1 MSTPP
6 DNPNYGQIFTKG
18 VKYIKIHKLDKDG
31 ENYGPQ
37 LALADNII
45 INYNDIGNVQYNI
58 LTTQQQ
64 GDYYMMGIV
73 PQENTSSLN
82 NVKDWDLYLAKAPIS
97 KTLNPFDVALWNDDN
112 DGGLIVVGGNSGNYY
127 NTITDV
133 YDFNFPNVPA
143 SITSSVSVGSFSG
156 LGGNYFSM
164 LIPTQYA
171 FDFVEGIPI
180 NQWENYGIQLINVIP
195 ITGNGFFQASSILND
210 NWGGEYYFGGAYIS
224 FSGQITL
231 LQVYEEINQ
240 SQSPYDS
247 PNEGLLT
254 INPDVSNFEYSDYN
268 ALFGNAAVPQ
278 FSNIYQD
285 IDYASSGGPIPIN
298 FDLITSGSAL
308 KAQIQ
313 DSNYTQAGWNNGRY
327 KGSKNSSIDF
337 NQ

>member
-1 MSTPP
+1 MAQPP

-45 INYNDIGNVQYNI
+45 INYADVGSIQYNI

-64 GDYYMMGIV
+64 GDYYMMGII

-82 NVKDWDLYLAKAPIS
+82 NIKDWDLGLAKTLS
-97 KTLNPFDVALWNDDN
+97 ETLNPFDKVVFNDDYQ
-112 DGGLIVVGGNSGNYY
+112 GGFIVVGGNSENYY
-127 NTITDV
+127 NTVTDL
-133 YDFNFPNVPA
+133 YDFNFPNTPTSV
-143 SITSSVSVGSFSG
+143 TSSISVSNFSG
-156 LGGNYFSM
+156 YGGNYLSL
-164 LIPTQYA
+164 LIPSSVT
-171 FDFVEGIPI
+171 FEFVEGLPI
-180 NQWENYGIQLINVIP
+180 NEWETYGIQLLNAITING
-195 ITGNGFFQASSILND
+195 TGTFKASSSLND
-210 NWGGEYYFGGAYIS
+210 NYGGEYYFGGVYVS
-224 FSGQITL
+224 FGGSITL
-231 LQVYEEINQ
+231 TGVYEEINQ

-247 PNEGLLT
+247 SDEGLLI
-254 INPDVSNFEYSDYN
+254 INPDTSNFEYSDYN
-268 ALFGNAAVPQ
+268 ALFGNAVVPQ

-298 FDLITSGSAL
+298 FNLIISGAAQ

-313 DSNYTQAGWNNGRY
+313 DSNYTQAGWSNGRY